1 MLLQVLWLFFSLGRT
16 LSESWV
22 ALHWED
28 IYKAPWFYNSYEIVR
43 KAHFNFNKATK
54 CISVTSLFIKH
65 YKIHTHTHTHYI
77 MLIFTSI
84 HCNAHTHTT
93 LHQCLM
99 FCNVTLIHSTSL
111 ASFLHLLHTSP
122 ATYSPNTQASYTF
135 ILFAYIYMIYTTQ
148 KQCRVCNIFIKQCTL
163 VDVWWYTKYNV

>member
-1 MLLQVLWLFFSLGRT
+1 MNHGWLCTG
-16 LSESWV
+16 
-22 ALHWED
+22 ED

-99 FCNVTLIHSTSL
+99 FCIVTLIHSTSL
-111 ASFLHLLHTSP
+111 TSFLHLQSLSP
-122 ATYSPNTQASYTF
+122 HLSCNIFTK
-135 ILFAYIYMIYTTQ
+135 YIYIIHFHVVYIHYMIYT
-148 KQCRVCNIFIKQCTL
+148 CHKQCT
-163 VDVWWYTKYNV
+163 VVHV